1 MNYVFNSFVTRL
13 TCIDVN
19 LRRMHED
26 NLFVLAIDRDKSYAS
41 SLEFALKREGYSYR
55 HFNDYPT
62 AQSYLVDP
70 KCQAVVIGRNLDGTS
85 GLQLAKI
92 LRSESDTSRLTI
104 ILVAHAYDDFDV
116 VESLESGVDDYMV
129 KPLGPREL
137 VCRFKAIQ
145 GRRLNP
151 KESELSGNDSI
162 GALLLNSGLGIGI
175 ATLNGEPLRLTRT
188 EFKILHCLVQSPER
202 VFTRDH
208 LMEMISQGQGRSEQ
222 VRKIDVHI
230 ARIRNEL
237 TRFKLAPIIQTVRG
251 EGYFIRMP
259 NRRPTSQD

>member
-1 MNYVFNSFVTRL
+1 
-13 TCIDVN
+13 
-19 LRRMHED
+19 MHED

-41 SLEFALKREGYSYR
+41 SLEFALNREGYSYR
-55 HFNDYPT
+55 HFNDYQT
-62 AQSYLVDP
+62 AQSDLIDP

-104 ILVAHAYDDFDV
+104 ILVAHAHDDFDV

-129 KPLGPREL
+129 KPLGPREF
-137 VCRFKAIQ
+137 VYRFKAIQ
-145 GRRLNP
+145 GRRTNP
-151 KESELSGNDSI
+151 KENEASSNKNI
-162 GALLLNSGLGIGI
+162 GSLLLNSDVGT
-175 ATLNGEPLRLTRT
+175 ATVGGEPLRLTRT

-202 VFTRDH
+202 VFSRDQ
-208 LMEMISQGQGRSEQ
+208 LMKMVSLEQGRTEH

-230 ARIRNEL
+230 GRIRHEL

-251 EGYFIRMP
+251 EGYFIRIF
-259 NRRPTSQD
+259 NRRYDSQD

>member
-1 MNYVFNSFVTRL
+1 
-13 TCIDVN
+13 
-19 LRRMHED
+19 MHED

-41 SLEFALKREGYSYR
+41 SLEFALMREGYSYR

-151 KESELSGNDSI
+151 KAGELSVDDRI
-162 GALLLNSGLGIGI
+162 GSLLLKSDVGM
-175 ATLNGEPLRLTRT
+175 ATLDGEPLRLTRT
-188 EFKILHCLVQSPER
+188 EFKILHCLVQAPER
-202 VFTRDH
+202 VFSRDQ
-208 LMEMISQGQGRSEQ
+208 LMQMVSQGQGRTEQ

-230 ARIRNEL
+230 GRIRHEL
-237 TRFKLAPIIQTVRG
+237 TRFKLAPVIQTVRG
-251 EGYFIRMP
+251 EGYFIRIP
-259 NRRPTSQD
+259 IRRHASQD